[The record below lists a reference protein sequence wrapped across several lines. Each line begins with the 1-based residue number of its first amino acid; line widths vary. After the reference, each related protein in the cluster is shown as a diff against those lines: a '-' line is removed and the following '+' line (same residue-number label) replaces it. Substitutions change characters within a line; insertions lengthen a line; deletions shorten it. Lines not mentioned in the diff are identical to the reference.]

1 MIKQTTFK
9 AGDKIYHPLVSRDI
23 RVLTKPTG
31 KSEKLL
37 VAKEDKDNI
46 FIFEES
52 GCEYR
57 ELHRYSSIFHA
68 TEDNCYLL
76 SKLYGEEFEKPKS
89 KPTPD
94 TVVKKMLDDGYA
106 YVICSILLP
115 KGVVKDIIRGYND
128 KVFFGEYD
136 NYYYDEAIPLDT
148 HTGKIIVDY
157 REGKLELE
165 DE

>member
-1 MIKQTTFK
+1 MNKQTFK
-9 AGDKIYHPLVSRDI
+9 AGDKVYYPLMSDKILTLLKHGEDTVSVDLGGGRI
-23 RVLTKPTG
+23 IKKKG
-31 KSEKLL
+31 KKFQHHL
-37 VAKEDKDNI
+37 AQ
-46 FIFEES
+46 
-52 GCEYR
+52 
-57 ELHRYSSIFHA
+57 SIFHA
-68 TEDNCYLL
+68 TQLNYELL
-76 SKLYGEEFEKPKS
+76 TNLYPHIQFEEPI
-89 KPTPD
+89 PTSV
-94 TVVKKMLDDGYA
+94 TIIKKMLDDGYA

>member
-1 MIKQTTFK
+1 MNNQLFKEGDRVYYPLMSDKILTVKRHGKNNIYVDVELFSPIVLDLNGKQT
-9 AGDKIYHPLVSRDI
+9 DI
-23 RVLTKPTG
+23 HMTG
-31 KSEKLL
+31 SL
-37 VAKEDKDNI
+37 
-46 FIFEES
+46 
-52 GCEYR
+52 
-57 ELHRYSSIFHA
+57 FHA
-68 TEDNCYLL
+68 TQLNYELL
-76 SKLYGEEFEKPKS
+76 TNLYPHIQFEEPI
-89 KPTPD
+89 PTSV
-94 TVVKKMLDDGYA
+94 TIIKKMLDDGYA